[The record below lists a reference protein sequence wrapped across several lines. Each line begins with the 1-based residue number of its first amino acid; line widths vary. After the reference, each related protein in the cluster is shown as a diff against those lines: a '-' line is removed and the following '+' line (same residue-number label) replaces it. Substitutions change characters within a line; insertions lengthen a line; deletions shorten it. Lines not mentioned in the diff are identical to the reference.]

1 MSDVD
6 FIFFC
11 DFVVVYLTPL
21 ISYNPFLNLP
31 MSNINFLS
39 IDQLNLQEFDS
50 NSELIPLLTPEDEE
64 EMNNEEL
71 PASLPILPLRNTVLF
86 PGVVIPISAGRDKS
100 IKLIN
105 DANAGDKIIGVVA
118 QKNEDIEDPTK
129 NDIHTIGTVA
139 RILRVLKMP
148 DGNITVILQGKKRF
162 EIDKVTSEKP
172 YISASIKE
180 VEEKRPGK
188 HDTEFAAIVESVKE
202 LAIEIIKES
211 PNIPTEATFAIKN
224 IESHSFLINFVS
236 SNMNLSVIE
245 KQNLLAMNTLKERAL
260 ETLRFMN
267 VELQKLELKND
278 IQSKVRFDLDQQ
290 QREYF
295 LHQQMKTIQEELG
308 GVSQEQELDEMR
320 LKAKS
325 KKWDDKTKTHFE
337 KELTKMQRMNPQA
350 PDFGIQRNYLELF
363 LKLPWNEFS
372 KDNFDLTRAQKILD
386 RDHFGL
392 EDVKKRMIEHLAV
405 LKLRNDMKSPI
416 LCLTGPPG
424 VGKTSIGK
432 SVAAALG
439 REYVRISLGGLRDEA
454 EIRGH
459 RKTYIGAMPGRIIQS
474 LKKAG
479 TSNPVFVLDEIDKLS
494 NSNHGDPSSALLEV
508 LDPEQNNSFYDNFLE
523 YGYDLSKVMF
533 IATSNNLSA
542 IQPALRDRMEVIKMS
557 GYTIEEKVEIARQH
571 LFPKQLAAH
580 GLTSKELTIGKKQLE
595 KIVEGYTR
603 ESGVRGLEA
612 KIAQVIRHAAKSV
625 AMEEEYNQK
634 VTDEDIVQVLGAP
647 RMARDKS
654 ESNDVAG
661 VVTGLA
667 WTAVGGDILFIESLL
682 SPGKG
687 TMTIT
692 GNLGTVMKESAT
704 IALEYIKANTT
715 LLGLDS
721 DVISNYNIH
730 LHVPEGATPKDG
742 PSAGIAMLTSLVSLF
757 TQKKIKKNMAMTGEI
772 TLRGKVLPVGGIKE
786 KILAAKR
793 ANIKEIILCSENKQD
808 IDEIKP
814 DYIKGLTFH
823 YVKEMSEVLQIAITD
838 QKVKNAKKL

>member
-1 MSDVD
+1 
-6 FIFFC
+6 
-11 DFVVVYLTPL
+11 
-21 ISYNPFLNLP
+21 
-31 MSNINFLS
+31 MSNPKIFTLDNLS
-39 IDQLNLQEFDS
+39 LQDFDS
-50 NSELIPLLTPEDEE
+50 DAELIPLLTPEDEE

-71 PASLPILPLRNTVLF
+71 PDSLPILPLRNMVLF
-86 PGVVIPISAGRDKS
+86 PGVVIPITAGRDKS
-100 IKLIN
+100 INLIN
-105 DANAGDKIIGVVA
+105 DANALGKVIGVVA
-118 QKNEDIEDPTK
+118 QKNEEDEDPSK
-129 NDIHTIGTVA
+129 DDIHSIGTVA
-139 RILRVLKMP
+139 KILRVLKMP

-162 EIDKVTSEKP
+162 ELVNVITETP
-172 YISASIKE
+172 YITANIKNVKE
-180 VEEKRPGK
+180 TRPTK
-188 HDTEFAAIVESVKE
+188 KDTEFLAIIESIKE
-202 LAIEIIKES
+202 LAIQIIKES

-236 SNMNLSVIE
+236 SNMNLSVKE
-245 KQNLLAMNTLKERAL
+245 KQDLLSINDLKARAL

-267 VELQKLELKND
+267 IELQKLELKND

-295 LHQQMKTIQEELG
+295 LQQQMKTIQEELG
-308 GVSQEQELDEMR
+308 GASQEEEMDDMEQR
-320 LKAKS
+320 SLL
-325 KKWDDKTKTHFE
+325 KKWDDKTKKHFE
-337 KELTKMQRMNPQA
+337 KELAKMRRMNPQA

-363 LKLPWNEFS
+363 LELPWNEYS
-372 KDNFDLTRAQKILD
+372 KDNFDLKRAQKILD
-386 RDHFGL
+386 KDHFGL

-405 LKLRNDMKSPI
+405 IKLRNDMKSPI

-432 SVAAALG
+432 SVAEALG

-494 NSNHGDPSSALLEV
+494 SSNQGDPSSALLEV

-523 YGYDLSKVMF
+523 MGFDLSKVMF
-533 IATSNNLSA
+533 IATSNNMSA
-542 IQPALRDRMEVIKMS
+542 IQPALKDRMEIIKMS

-580 GLTSKELTIGKKQLE
+580 GLTSKDLTIGKRQLE

-603 ESGVRGLEA
+603 ESGVRGLEV
-612 KIAQVIRHAAKSV
+612 KIAQVIRNAAKSV
-625 AMEEEYNQK
+625 AMDEKYNKK
-634 VTDEDIVQVLGAP
+634 VTDEDIVSVLGVP
-647 RMARDKS
+647 RLERDKY
-654 ESNDVAG
+654 ENNEVAG

-667 WTAVGGDILFIESLL
+667 WTSVGGDILFIESLI
-682 SPGKG
+682 SKGKG
-687 TMTIT
+687 TMSIT

-704 IALEYIKANTT
+704 IALEYIKSNAE
-715 LLGLDS
+715 LLGVDPEILPK
-721 DVISNYNIH
+721 YNIH

-742 PSAGIAMLTSLVSLF
+742 PSAGIAMLTSLVSLY
-757 TQKKIKKNMAMTGEI
+757 TQKRVKKNLAMTGEI

-793 ANIKEIILCSENKQD
+793 ANIKEIILCQDNKSD

-814 DYIKGLTFH
+814 EYLEGLTFH
-823 YVKEMSEVLQIAITD
+823 YVKEMSEVLKIAITD
-838 QKVKNAKKL
+838 QKVKNAKAL

>member
-1 MSDVD
+1 
-6 FIFFC
+6 
-11 DFVVVYLTPL
+11 
-21 ISYNPFLNLP
+21 
-31 MSNINFLS
+31 MSNHKILTIDNLS
-39 IDQLNLQEFDS
+39 LQEFDTDA
-50 NSELIPLLTPEDEE
+50 ELIPLLTPEDEE

-71 PASLPILPLRNTVLF
+71 PEFLSILPLRNMVLF
-86 PGVVIPISAGRDKS
+86 PGVVIPITAGRDKS

-105 DANAGDKIIGVVA
+105 DANAKGKNIGVVA
-118 QKNEDIEDPTK
+118 QKNEQDEDPTK
-129 NDIHTIGTVA
+129 DDIHKIGTVA
-139 RILRVLKMP
+139 KILRVLKMP
-148 DGNITVILQGKKRF
+148 DGNVTVILQGKKRF
-162 EIDKVTSEKP
+162 EISEVISEEP
-172 YISASIKE
+172 YMTATVKE
-180 VEEKRPGK
+180 VPEIRPSSQ
-188 HDTEFAAIVESVKE
+188 DSEFLAIIESLKE
-202 LAIEIIKES
+202 LAIKIIQES
-211 PNIPTEATFAIKN
+211 PNIPSEATFAIKN
-224 IESHSFLINFVS
+224 IESKSFLINFVS
-236 SNMNLSVIE
+236 SNMNLTVQE
-245 KQNLLAMNTLKERAL
+245 KQGLLSVNALKERAL
-260 ETLRFMN
+260 QTLRFMN

-308 GVSQEQELDEMR
+308 GVSQEEEMDEMSQ
-320 LKAKS
+320 KAKT
-325 KKWDDKTKTHFE
+325 KKWDEKTQKHFE
-337 KELTKMQRMNPQA
+337 KELAKLRKMNPQA

-363 LKLPWNEFS
+363 LDLPWNEYS
-372 KDNFDLTRAQKILD
+372 KDNFDLKRAQKILD

-416 LCLTGPPG
+416 ICLTGPPG
-424 VGKTSIGK
+424 VGKTSIGR
-432 SVAAALG
+432 SVAEALG
-439 REYVRISLGGLRDEA
+439 RKYVRISLGGLRDEA

-494 NSNHGDPSSALLEV
+494 NSHHGDPSSALLEV

-523 YGYDLSKVMF
+523 MGYDLSKVMF
-533 IATSNNLSA
+533 IATSNNMA
-542 IQPALRDRMEVIKMS
+542 TIQPALRDRMEIIKMS

-571 LFPKQLAAH
+571 LFPRQLKEH
-580 GLTSKELTIGKKQLE
+580 GLTSKDLTIGKKQLE

-603 ESGVRGLEA
+603 ESGVRNLEN
-612 KIAQVIRHAAKSV
+612 KIAQVIRNAAKSV
-625 AMEEEYNQK
+625 AMEEPYNKK
-634 VTDEDIVQVLGAP
+634 VTNEDIISVLGVP
-647 RMARDKS
+647 RLERDKY

-667 WTAVGGDILFIESLL
+667 WTSVGGDILFIESLL

-687 TMTIT
+687 AMSIT

-704 IALEYIKANTT
+704 IALEYIKANAE
-715 LLGLDS
+715 LLGLS
-721 DVISNYNIH
+721 PELFTKYNIH

-742 PSAGIAMLTSLVSLF
+742 PSAGIAMLTSLVSLL
-757 TQKKIKKNMAMTGEI
+757 TQKRVKKNLAMTGEI

-793 ANIKEIILCSENKQD
+793 ANIKEIILCHENKSD

-814 DYIKGLTFH
+814 EYVEGLTFH
-823 YVKEMSEVLQIAITD
+823 YVKEMSEVLAIALTT
-838 QKVKNAKKL
+838 QKVKNAKDLT

>member
-1 MSDVD
+1 MSQHKIITLD
-6 FIFFC
+6 
-11 DFVVVYLTPL
+11 
-21 ISYNPFLNLP
+21 NL
-31 MSNINFLS
+31 S
-39 IDQLNLQEFDS
+39 LQEFDS
-50 NSELIPLLTPEDEE
+50 EAELIPLLSAEDEE
-64 EMNNEEL
+64 EMFKEVLPEEI
-71 PASLPILPLRNTVLF
+71 AILPLRNTVLF

-105 DANAGDKIIGVVA
+105 DANASGKPIGVVS
-118 QKNEDIEDPTK
+118 QINEEDEDPTP
-129 NDIHTIGTVA
+129 NQIHKVGTVA

-162 EIDKVTSEKP
+162 EIENVTSESP
-172 YISASIKE
+172 YLKATIKE
-180 VEEKRPGK
+180 VAENRPK
-188 HDTEFAAIVESVKE
+188 KSDKEFSTIIDSLKE
-202 LAIEIIKES
+202 LATQIIQES
-211 PNIPTEATFAIKN
+211 PNIPSEATFAIKN
-224 IESHSFLINFVS
+224 IESQSFLINFVS
-236 SNMNLSVIE
+236 SNMNLSVKE
-245 KQNLLAMNTLKERAL
+245 KQDLLSINDLKDRAL

-267 VELQKLELKND
+267 LELQKLELKND

-308 GVSQEQELDEMR
+308 GVSNEQEIEDMR
-320 LKAKS
+320 AKS
-325 KKWDDKTKTHFE
+325 KTKIWDDKIQKHFD
-337 KELTKMQRMNPQA
+337 KELSKMQRMNPQA

-363 LKLPWNEFS
+363 LDLPWGKFS
-372 KDNFDLTRAQKILD
+372 KDKFDLKKAEKILD

-432 SVAAALG
+432 SVAEALG

-494 NSNHGDPSSALLEV
+494 NSHQGDPSSALLEV
-508 LDPEQNNSFYDNFLE
+508 LDPEQNSEFYDNFLE
-523 YGYDLSKVMF
+523 MGYDLSKVMF
-533 IATSNNLSA
+533 IATSNNMAA
-542 IQPALRDRMEVIKMS
+542 IQPALQDRMEIIKMS
-557 GYTIEEKVEIARQH
+557 GYTIEEKVEIAKQH
-571 LFPKQLAAH
+571 LFPKQLALH
-580 GLTSKELTIGKKQLE
+580 GLTTKQLSIGKKQFE

-603 ESGVRGLEA
+603 ESGVRGLEN
-612 KIAQVIRHAAKSV
+612 KIAQVIRNAAKSV
-625 AMEEEYNQK
+625 AMEEEYNIK
-634 VTDEDIVQVLGAP
+634 LTDEDVVKILGVP
-647 RMARDKS
+647 RLERDKS

-667 WTAVGGDILFIESLL
+667 WTSVGGDILFIESLV

-704 IALEYIKANTT
+704 IALEYIKANAA

-721 DVISNYNIH
+721 EMLNKYNIH

-742 PSAGIAMLTSLVSLF
+742 PSAGIAMLTSLVSVLS
-757 TQKKIKKNMAMTGEI
+757 QKKIKKNIAMTGEI

-793 ANIKEIILCSENKQD
+793 ANIKEIILCQENKSD
-808 IDEIKP
+808 IDEIKAA
-814 DYIKGLTFH
+814 YLEGLTFH
-823 YVKEMSEVLQIAITD
+823 YVKEMSEVLTIAITNE
-838 QKVKNAKKL
+838 KVKNAKQL

>member
-1 MSDVD
+1 
-6 FIFFC
+6 
-11 DFVVVYLTPL
+11 
-21 ISYNPFLNLP
+21 
-31 MSNINFLS
+31 MSNPKLTTLDNLS
-39 IDQLNLQEFDS
+39 LQELDS
-50 NSELIPLLTPEDEE
+50 EAELIPLLTPEDEE

-71 PASLPILPLRNTVLF
+71 PDTLPILPLRNTVLF
-86 PGVVIPISAGRDKS
+86 PGVVIPITAGRDKS

-105 DANAGDKIIGVVA
+105 DANAGDKIIGVVS
-118 QKNEDIEDPTK
+118 QINEHDEDPAQ
-129 NDIHTIGTVA
+129 NDIHKIGTVA

-148 DGNITVILQGKKRF
+148 DGNVTVILQGKKRF
-162 EIDKVTSEKP
+162 EIDAITSEVP
-172 YISASIKE
+172 YIKATIKE
-180 VEEKRPGK
+180 VPENRPKKGEK
-188 HDTEFAAIVESVKE
+188 EFSAIIDSLKE
-202 LAIEIIKES
+202 LATQIIQES
-211 PNIPTEATFAIKN
+211 PNIPSEATFAIKN
-224 IESHSFLINFVS
+224 IESQSFLVNFVS
-236 SNMNLSVIE
+236 SNMNLSVKE
-245 KQNLLAMNTLKERAL
+245 KQDLLNINDLKERAL

-308 GVSQEQELDEMR
+308 GVSHDEEIEDMR
-320 LKAKS
+320 IKAKT
-325 KKWDDKTKTHFE
+325 KKWDEKTQKHFE
-337 KELTKMQRMNPQA
+337 KELSKMQRMNPQA

-363 LKLPWNEFS
+363 LELPWNEYS
-372 KDNFDLTRAQKILD
+372 KDSFDLKRAQKVLD

-432 SVAAALG
+432 SVAEALG

-494 NSNHGDPSSALLEV
+494 SSHNGDPSSALLEV
-508 LDPEQNNSFYDNFLE
+508 LDPEQNGDFYDNFLE
-523 YGYDLSKVMF
+523 MGYDLSKVMF
-533 IATSNNLSA
+533 IATSNTMST
-542 IQPALRDRMEVIKMS
+542 IQPALKDRMEVIKMS
-557 GYTIEEKVEIARQH
+557 GYTIEEKVEIAKQH

-580 GLTSKELTIGKKQLE
+580 GLNSKQLTIGKKQLE

-603 ESGVRGLEA
+603 ESGVRGLEN
-612 KIAQVIRHAAKSV
+612 KIAQVIRNAAKSV
-625 AMEEEYNQK
+625 AMEEEYNLK
-634 VTDEDIVQVLGAP
+634 VTDEDIVKVLGAP
-647 RMARDKS
+647 RLERSKA

-667 WTAVGGDILFIESLL
+667 WTSVGGDILFIESLI
-682 SPGKG
+682 SKGKG
-687 TMTIT
+687 NMTMT

-704 IALEYIKANTT
+704 IALEYIKANAEMF
-715 LLGLDS
+715 GLNADL
-721 DVISNYNIH
+721 IAQYHIH
-730 LHVPEGATPKDG
+730 IHVPEGATPKDG
-742 PSAGIAMLTSLVSLF
+742 PSAGIAMLTSLVSVL
-757 TQKKIKKNMAMTGEI
+757 TQKRIRKNLAMTGEI

-793 ANIKEIILCSENKQD
+793 ANIKEIILCQENQSD
-808 IDEIKP
+808 INEIKAE
-814 DYIKGLTFH
+814 YLEGLTFH
-823 YVKEMSEVLQIAITD
+823 YVKEMSEVLKIAITD
-838 QKVKNAKKL
+838 QPVKNAKKL